1 LVSLRRTLPAGL
13 VDAGLASLA
22 TFGTGLYAAREL
34 TPRAL
39 GVYALF
45 FSAFKIVGLLPSQLV
60 FTPAQVSAVSAD
72 GPRLRYFWACLP
84 LGTGL
89 SLLASLGVLAVS
101 LVIPGEV
108 SAELVLGMAATTGLA
123 AFLSPIQDHTRRMLH
138 ISKLSW
144 RAASVSVVQLS
155 VVVVTLVVLI
165 AVDAP
170 VSWIP
175 FGSLAMANLVSLF
188 VGMAL
193 AQASSAR
200 VGPAL
205 HFGEL
210 ARSGRWLLL
219 VGLVASGG
227 EFLAGTLVSHLA
239 DLSALGYAEAARVI
253 GRPLPVLA
261 LGLSAVLGPRSMQA
275 AAQRRPERARRA
287 RNVSLAVLS
296 ASGLV
301 YLLVAGVAWSWNP
314 LAWLVP
320 KAYVVSGLAAVTI
333 LGNTINGFALP
344 RRFELMGGR
353 RERRLARAES
363 LTTVL
368 EVAFVFTAPW
378 TQSFAIAGGNLIG
391 KTTRW
396 LAFRRA
402 MAGHYRDV
410 GTPVE
415 PPAAQSRI
423 AATAPAGGVPPQG

>member
-1 LVSLRRTLPAGL
+1 MSLRKTLPAGL
-13 VDAGLASLA
+13 VDAGFASLA

-60 FTPAQVSAVSAD
+60 FTPAQVSAVSSD
-72 GPRLRYFWACLP
+72 GHRLRYFWACLP
-84 LGTGL
+84 LGTGM
-89 SLLASLGVLAVS
+89 SLLASMGVAAVS
-101 LVIPGEV
+101 LVIPGDV
-108 SAELVLGMAATTGLA
+108 PGELVLGMAATTGIA

-138 ISKLSW
+138 ISQLSW

-155 VVVVTLVVLI
+155 TVVVTLVVLI

-175 FGSLAMANLVSLF
+175 FGSLAMANLVSLV

-275 AAQRRPERARRA
+275 AAQRQPERARRA
-287 RNVSLAVLS
+287 RNVSLSVLS

-353 RERRLARAES
+353 RERKLARAES

-368 EVAFVFTAPW
+368 EVLFVFTAPW

-391 KTTRW
+391 KATRW
-396 LAFRRA
+396 LAFRHA
-402 MAGHYRDV
+402 MAGHYRDK

-415 PPAAQSRI
+415 PAAAQSRI
-423 AATAPAGGVPPQG
+423 AATAPAGGVPPDG

>member
-1 LVSLRRTLPAGL
+1 MSLRKALPAGL
-13 VDAGLASLA
+13 IDAGFASLA

-72 GPRLRYFWACLP
+72 RHRLRFFWGCLP
-84 LGTGL
+84 LGAGV
-89 SLLASLGVLAVS
+89 SLLASMCVAAVPV
-101 LVIPGEV
+101 VIPDEV
-108 SAELVLGMAATTGLA
+108 SADLVLGLAATTGA
-123 AFLSPIQDHTRRMLH
+123 AALLSPIQDHVRRMLH
-138 ISKLSW
+138 ISQLSW
-144 RAASVSVVQLS
+144 RAAWVSVVQLS
-155 VVVVTLVVLI
+155 VVVISLVVLI
-165 AVDAP
+165 AVDVPAG
-170 VSWIP
+170 WIP
-175 FGSLAMANLVSLF
+175 FGSLAAANLVSLL

-261 LGLSAVLGPRSMQA
+261 LGMSAVLGPRSMQA
-275 AAQRRPERARRA
+275 AALRQPDRARRA

-296 ASGLV
+296 GSGLV
-301 YLLVAGVAWSWNP
+301 YLLVAGVGWSWNP
-314 LAWLVP
+314 LVSLVP

-333 LGNTINGFALP
+333 LGNAINGLALP

-353 RERRLARAES
+353 RERKLARAES
-363 LTTVL
+363 LTTAL

-378 TQSFAIAGGNLIG
+378 TQSFAVAGGNLIG

-396 LAFRRA
+396 LAFRHA
-402 MAGHYRDV
+402 MAGHYRDK

-415 PPAAQSRI
+415 PAAAQSRI
-423 AATAPAGGVPPQG
+423 AATAPAGGVPPDG